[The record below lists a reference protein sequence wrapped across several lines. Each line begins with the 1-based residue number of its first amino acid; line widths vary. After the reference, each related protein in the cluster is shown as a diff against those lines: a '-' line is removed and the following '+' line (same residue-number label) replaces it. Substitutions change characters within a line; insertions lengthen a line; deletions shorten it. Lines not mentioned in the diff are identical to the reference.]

1 VGVDSVGLRENTRLF
16 KTKKVPNISG
26 LDVGVEGFEPKT
38 LPIASG
44 GSEPA
49 FKIAYKKGKKNQ
61 LRISWAPSWINRR
74 LFYFE
79 GVFPIFVY
87 V

>member
-1 VGVDSVGLRENTRLF
+1 MPLEMLPVNLKN
-16 KTKKVPNISG
+16 
-26 LDVGVEGFEPKT
+26 VGVEGFEPKT

-61 LRISWAPSWINRR
+61 LRISPDFINF
-74 LFYFE
+74 L
-79 GVFPIFVY
+79 
-87 V
+87 